1 MAHSLH
7 LFSQNKYT
15 MIKRY
20 KADVQLVMADFINVA
35 IAKKTSGTAKNN
47 VMQVELVKDM
57 LGRFRTTCQTTGD
70 VNSQLRMII
79 VQNIPMEPVFA
90 HYLTW
95 ELLETFLGYQRR
107 ALPDTW
113 GARSSFHV
121 GLIKLIQKH

>member
-1 MAHSLH
+1 MANSLH

-35 IAKKTSGTAKNN
+35 IAKTTLGTAKNN
-47 VMQVELVKDM
+47 VMQVRLVKDM
-57 LGRFRTTCQTTGD
+57 LGRFKTTCQTIGD
-70 VNSQLRMII
+70 VNSQLRII
-79 VQNIPMEPVFA
+79 IAQNIPMEPVNA
-90 HYLTW
+90 HYLIW
-95 ELLETFLGYQRR
+95 ELLVTFLGYQRL

-121 GLIKLIQKH
+121 GLIKLF